1 MFGAFRYRD
10 FRIFWTGAFV
20 SNIGSWMQ
28 TIALNWL
35 VLQITGSAFALGVVS
50 FAGTAPILALSLVGG
65 VFVDRMDRKVVLRVT
80 QSVLLVL
87 AFALALLTEVG
98 LARIEY
104 IVIISLLTGVVTAAN
119 SPAWQTFVVDLV
131 EKEDLPTA
139 VALSST
145 QFNLSRVV
153 GPSIAGIVLAVAGAA
168 ACFFANAVSFLAV
181 VVALFLVRPRTKPRR
196 PEVGSIWKRLQAGLA
211 YAAADPVVRP
221 LVTQTAAVTVFGFPY
236 ALLMPVMAQQ
246 VLGLDASGYGAMMS
260 ATGVGAIVGSL
271 SVASWGR
278 WIPRGR
284 LLVVGELGF
293 SLSLIGFSAARSL
306 VVALGLLGVLGCC
319 MIVYMTSANTSIQIS
334 SPEEL
339 RGRVMSIWTLVSFGL
354 TPVGS
359 LLAGAIAERW
369 GAPVALGL
377 GGVVCAMVGI
387 ATASTN
393 PTLVRLPT
401 GVART

>member
-1 MFGAFRYRD
+1 MFGALRYRD
-10 FRIFWTGAFV
+10 FRIFWTGAFI

-35 VLQITGSAFALGVVS
+35 VLQITGSALALGVVS
-50 FAGTAPILALSLVGG
+50 FAGTAPILLLSLVGG
-65 VFVDRMDRKVVLRVT
+65 VFVDRLDRKIVLRVT
-80 QSVLLVL
+80 QTLLLIL
-87 AFALALLTEVG
+87 AFILALLTQVG

-104 IVIISLLTGVVTAAN
+104 IVAISLLTGVVTAAN

-131 EKEDLPTA
+131 DKEDLQTA

-153 GPSIAGIVLAVAGAA
+153 GPSIAGIVLAIAGAA
-168 ACFFANAVSFLAV
+168 ACFFANAASFLAV
-181 VVALFLVRPRTKPRR
+181 VVALFLVRPKLKPRR
-196 PEVGSIWKRLQAGLA
+196 QEAGSIWKRLSVGLA
-211 YAAADPVVRP
+211 YAVNDPIVRP

-260 ATGVGAIVGSL
+260 ATGIGAIVGGL

-278 WIPRGR
+278 QLPRGK
-284 LLVVGELGF
+284 LLLIGELGF
-293 SLSLIGFSAARSL
+293 SASLIGFSTARTL
-306 VVALGLLGVLGCC
+306 WVALGTLAILGCC
-319 MIVYMTSANTSIQIS
+319 MIIYMTNANTSIQIS

-359 LLAGAIAERW
+359 LLAGAIAEHW
-369 GAPVALGL
+369 GAPVALAFG
-377 GGVVCAMVGI
+377 GGVCALAGI
-387 ATASTN
+387 FTALRN
-393 PTLVRLPT
+393 PKLVRLPS
-401 GVART
+401 GVGM